1 MTAILVDGL
10 EISVLDI
17 RAIGEKHEL
26 KCAAKNQLRFQLTS
40 SQKKKKRNLLPFVS
54 QKINLRWRLLLPKR
68 RQWRLRLVGW
78 SSLCC
83 RIIHSIQT
91 PQKQN
96 CLQLC
101 LLAVTLPSNYQWEK
115 LDVPIAWRRN
125 GSVLER
131 YFLQSLKGVPLYVE
145 SFDKSY
151 NNNLKQR
158 QIDLHIRYWSNEKE
172 RVDVRLLNSSFVG
185 KSAAVDYL
193 NVVVLV
199 SKVL

>member
-1 MTAILVDGL
+1 MTTILVDGL

-40 SQKKKKRNLLPFVS
+40 SQKKKEKESASVREPGDQSSMTSFITKEETVKAETRWVIESLLSNYSFNS
-54 QKINLRWRLLLPKR
+54 YSTKAKLFAAM
-68 RQWRLRLVGW
+68 
-78 SSLCC
+78 
-83 RIIHSIQT
+83 
-91 PQKQN
+91 
-96 CLQLC
+96 

-115 LDVPIAWRRN
+115 LDVSIAWRRN